1 MEYSNIY
8 ENNIIL
14 ICMKINVLLK
24 FLLIIFIIN
33 FLYLSFN
40 YPKKKILHLQT
51 KTRIKQLIE
60 GEKYIK
66 ICLKGLLINKNFEKK
81 KRPKISVIIPVYNC
95 EKSIIPSIRSIQNQ
109 QFLGIEII
117 IVNDFSKDNSS
128 FVIEK
133 LKKKDSRIKIINN
146 NKNMGTLYSRC
157 IGVINAKGKYIFSLD
172 HDDLFFNYDI
182 FKFIYNV
189 ANDGNFDIISFK
201 SIYIDNYRDNISK
214 MYDSPFSH
222 HPNNLILFQPELS
235 NYPINK
241 KQLYNDIH
249 IWAKCIKKEVYKKAV
264 NLLGKKRYSV
274 FMSWAED
281 TSMIFIIFNIAKSFK
296 FVDKYGVIHLNA
308 NITSSFTQPK
318 NKKIFG
324 EIYLLDIIF
333 DFSKN
338 NSNKNL
344 AVDYALFLKSHYKY
358 NKFKKDRNYNYLN
371 LILQKIINCKFI
383 NKLNKLKI
391 KNKFKDFFNL

>member
-1 MEYSNIY
+1 MEYSNIF
-8 ENNIIL
+8 EKNIIL
-14 ICMKINVLLK
+14 ICIKINVLLK

-40 YPKKKILHLQT
+40 YPKKILHLQT
-51 KTRIKQLIE
+51 KRRIKQLIE

-66 ICLKGLLINKNFEKK
+66 ICLKGLLINKNFEKE

-117 IVNDFSKDNSS
+117 IVNDFSKDYSS

-172 HDDLFFNYDI
+172 QDDLFFNYDI
-182 FKFIYNV
+182 FKYIYNI
-189 ANDGNFDIISFK
+189 AKDGNFDIISFK
-201 SIYIDNYRDNISK
+201 SIYIANYRYNISK
-214 MYDSPFSH
+214 MNDSPFSD
-222 HPNNLILFQPELS
+222 HPNNLILFQPKLS
-235 NYPINK
+235 KYPINK
-241 KQLYNDIH
+241 KKLYNDIH
-249 IWAKCIKKEVYKKAV
+249 IWAKSIKKAVYKKAV

-274 FMSWAED
+274 YMSWAED

-296 FVDKYGVIHLNA
+296 FVDKYGA
-308 NITSSFTQPK
+308 P
-318 NKKIFG
+318 
-324 EIYLLDIIF
+324 
-333 DFSKN
+333 
-338 NSNKNL
+338 
-344 AVDYALFLKSHYKY
+344 
-358 NKFKKDRNYNYLN
+358 
-371 LILQKIINCKFI
+371 
-383 NKLNKLKI
+383 
-391 KNKFKDFFNL
+391 

>member
-8 ENNIIL
+8 EKNIIL
-14 ICMKINVLLK
+14 ICIKINVLLK

-40 YPKKKILHLQT
+40 YPKKKILHLQI
-51 KTRIKQLIE
+51 KKRIKQLIE
-60 GEKYIK
+60 GKKYIS
-66 ICLKGLLINKNFEKK
+66 ICLKGLLINKNFVEE

-95 EKSIIPSIRSIQNQ
+95 EKSIIPSIRSIENQ
-109 QFLGIEII
+109 QFLGTEII

-182 FKFIYNV
+182 FKYIYNV
-189 ANDGNFDIISFK
+189 AKDGNFDIISFK
-201 SIYIDNYRDNISK
+201 SIYIANYRDNISK

-235 NYPINK
+235 NYPLNK
-241 KQLYNDIH
+241 KKIYNDIH
-249 IWAKCIKKEVYKKAV
+249 IWAKSIKKEVYKKAV
-264 NLLGKKRYSV
+264 NLLGKKRYSI

-308 NITSSFTQPK
+308 NITSSFTQPQ

-324 EIYLLDIIF
+324 EIYLLEIIF

-344 AVDYALFLKSHYKY
+344 AVDYALFIKRHYKY

-383 NKLNKLKI
+383 NKSNKLKI

>member
-1 MEYSNIY
+1 
-8 ENNIIL
+8 
-14 ICMKINVLLK
+14 
-24 FLLIIFIIN
+24 
-33 FLYLSFN
+33 
-40 YPKKKILHLQT
+40 
-51 KTRIKQLIE
+51 
-60 GEKYIK
+60 
-66 ICLKGLLINKNFEKK
+66 
-81 KRPKISVIIPVYNC
+81 VYNC

-172 HDDLFFNYDI
+172 QDDLFFNYDI
-182 FKFIYNV
+182 FKYIYNI
-189 ANDGNFDIISFK
+189 AKDGNFDIISFK
-201 SIYIDNYRDNISK
+201 SIYIANYRDNISK
-214 MYDSPFSH
+214 MHDSPFSH
-222 HPNNLILFQPELS
+222 HPNNLILFQPKLS
-235 NYPINK
+235 KYPINK
-241 KQLYNDIH
+241 KKLYNDIH
-249 IWAKCIKKEVYKKAV
+249 IWAKSIKKEVYKKAV

-344 AVDYALFLKSHYKY
+344 AVDYALYIKPHYNY
-358 NKFKKDRNYNYLN
+358 NKFKKDKNYNYLN

-383 NKLNKLKI
+383 SKSNKLKI